1 MAYTR
6 GKYYIYEDVNGKFFL
21 DGVFI
26 PKNVI
31 DEFVVMRYAEL
42 EKEKKL
48 KKIEKRS
55 MKKWQGNFGCDALLE
70 KYGKET
76 AIQILKKFH
85 RKKRKRKNHGK
96 AVKKTEKTKYT

>member
-1 MAYTR
+1 MAYIR
-6 GKYYIYEDVNGKFFL
+6 GKHYIYEDISGEFFF

-26 PKNVI
+26 PKSVI

-42 EKEKKL
+42 AKEGKIKKV
-48 KKIEKRS
+48 EKRA

-76 AIQILKKFH
+76 AIEMIENLLEKK
-85 RKKRKRKNHGK
+85 KK
-96 AVKKTEKTKYT
+96 